1 MQNYVKTFELN
12 LTKKRWTHYTLYSV
26 TFALYFSTLHLHDF
40 SSATNSPYVS
50 WCFSGIN
57 LNILLKLMLK
67 KTPNIKN
74 WYIPYILSVLGIV
87 ASVII
92 EGININSIIQGLIA
106 AGIAVYSHQLG
117 KQCIN
122 CISKSSDK
130 STE

>member
-1 MQNYVKTFELN
+1 MDFTTYLSEKNYILS
-12 LTKKRWTHYTLYSV
+12 L
-26 TFALYFSTLHLHDF
+26 ALFF
-40 SSATNSPYVS
+40 I
-50 WCFSGIN
+50 G
-57 LNILLKLMLK
+57 LMLK

-106 AGIAVYSHQLG
+106 AGIAVYSHQLC
-117 KQCIN
+117 KQCIK
-122 CISKSSDK
+122 CISKPSDK